1 MRDERLAAVIAPAA
15 MTSEQDSQKHET
27 PAPRHRS
34 EGAGSQVMDLSS
46 SVSEMDAR
54 RTRIHC
60 QSRAATERITSDAEA
75 QALLDDWTA
84 PEPLGN

>member
-1 MRDERLAAVIAPAA
+1 VIPLAA

-27 PAPRHRS
+27 PAPRHSS

-46 SVSEMDAR
+46 SAREMDAI

-60 QSRAATERITSDAEA
+60 QSRAAAERITSDAEA
-75 QALLDDWTA
+75 QAFLDDWAA
-84 PEPLGN
+84 PEPLGD